1 MMRALILAGLM
12 MGAAAGSAVAD
23 CAAKVEVPWTSAK
36 QYGLS
41 LAAYAVGPNCAT
53 SAVVL
58 VVLDAKRDV
67 QWSTTRLAHQTLG
80 FTEGITDDASMTAA
94 LKIWVEQ
101 RKPQSTSELPDWK
114 SGTDRPEREGSGEFG
129 YYTSEGTTRDYYL
142 DTRSKAHPLFCF
154 VQGIESTS
162 CIAAAAP
169 NNIYEIGGFTFP
181 G

>member
-1 MMRALILAGLM
+1 MRSFAFAGLLLVT
-12 MGAAAGSAVAD
+12 AAGSASAD
-23 CAAKVEVPWTSAK
+23 CTAKVEVPWASAK
-36 QYGLS
+36 QFGLT
-41 LAAYAVGPNCAT
+41 LAAHAVGPNCAK

-58 VVLDAKRDV
+58 LVLDDKRNV
-67 QWSTTRLAHQTLG
+67 QWSTTRLAQQNAI
-80 FTEGITDDASMTAA
+80 FMDGITDDASMTAA

-142 DTRSKAHPLFCF
+142 ETRRKAHPLFCF

-162 CIAAAAP
+162 CIAAVGSD
-169 NNIYEIGGFTFP
+169 NIYETGGFTFP

>member
-1 MMRALILAGLM
+1 MRSIALASLLLVS
-12 MGAAAGSAVAD
+12 AAGSASAD
-23 CAAKVEVPWTSAK
+23 CTAKVEVPWASAK
-36 QYGLS
+36 QFGLS
-41 LAAYAVGPNCAT
+41 LAAHAVGPNCAT

-67 QWSTTRLAHQTLG
+67 KWSTTRLAQQTLG

-142 DTRSKAHPLFCF
+142 ETRNKGQPLFCF
-154 VQGIESTS
+154 VQGIESTN
-162 CIAAAAP
+162 CIAAAASD
-169 NNIYEIGGFTFP
+169 NIYEIGGFTFP